1 MRICKKQITILA
13 ICIIIVTTGYT
24 QSRLELEKR
33 KDEALKEIIYTN
45 ILLEQTQKNRKTS
58 LNDLILIKSKIKR
71 RNKLINSI
79 NEEIKLISES
89 INEKKGI
96 IKSLEED
103 VKKIR
108 KQYEILIYYAYRNQ
122 KYKMTLSF
130 IFAAKNFSEAY
141 KRLKYLQKIAEF
153 RQKQAKLI
161 QRLQE
166 VLKDNIEDLE
176 EDKKDKEILIVEEQ
190 QERDKLNGE
199 KQEENNLVV
208 KLQKKEKQ
216 LRRKL
221 REKRRIAKEL
231 EEEIERIIAEE
242 ARKALGMERL
252 TPEQKLLADNFRSNK
267 GRLPWPTERG
277 IITEKFGLHD
287 HAVLKGVKVRNNGV
301 DIATSIGAI
310 ARTVFVGEVRKI
322 IAIPG
327 ANQTVIVR
335 HGNYLSVYQNLI
347 KVGVKAGVKVGVKER
362 IGIVFTDKNND
373 NKTVLHFEI
382 WEENK
387 KLDPS
392 VWLSSYQ

>member
-1 MRICKKQITILA
+1 MHICKKQITIIA
-13 ICIIIVTTGYT
+13 IYIIIVTTGYT

-33 KDEALKEIIYTN
+33 KDEALKEINYTN
-45 ILLEQTQKNRKTS
+45 KLLEQTQKNRKIS
-58 LNDLILIKSKIKR
+58 LNNLILLKSKIKR
-71 RNKLINSI
+71 RNNLINSI

-89 INEKKGI
+89 IKEKEDI
-96 IKSLEED
+96 IKSLKED

-122 KYKMTLSF
+122 KYKMNLSF
-130 IFAAKNFSEAY
+130 IFTAENFNQAY
-141 KRLKYLQKIAEF
+141 KRIKYLQKIAEF

-161 QRLQE
+161 KRLQE
-166 VLKDNIEDLE
+166 VLTDNIEDLE
-176 EDKKDKEILIVEEQ
+176 EDKKDKEILLVEEQ
-190 QERDKLNGE
+190 KERDKLNGE
-199 KQEENNLVV
+199 KSEANSLVV

-221 REKRRIAKEL
+221 REKRRIAKKL
-231 EEEIERIIAEE
+231 EEEIEKIVAEE
-242 ARKALGMERL
+242 ARKARGMDRL
-252 TPEQKLLADNFRSNK
+252 TPEQKLLADNFRNNM

-277 IITEKFGLHD
+277 IITEKFGLHN

-301 DIATSIGAI
+301 DITTSLGAI
-310 ARTVFVGEVRKI
+310 ARTVFEGEVRKI

-327 ANQTVIVR
+327 ANKAVIIR

-347 KVGVKAGVKVGVKER
+347 KVGVKAGDKVGVKER
-362 IGIVFTDKNND
+362 IGIVFTDTNND